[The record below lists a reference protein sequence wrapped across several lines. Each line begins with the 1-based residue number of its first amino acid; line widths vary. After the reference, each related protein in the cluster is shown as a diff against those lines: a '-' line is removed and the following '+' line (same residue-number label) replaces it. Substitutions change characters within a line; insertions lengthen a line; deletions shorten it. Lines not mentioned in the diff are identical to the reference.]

1 MSYEPVQATA
11 QLTDAGVDRHRR
23 RRAARTKE
31 NYDTYIRP
39 LAAAL
44 GRFLGVESMV
54 GASRAAV
61 ERGLIDRGHQ
71 VGQTGQTVKPRVYV
85 AVGVSGAVQHLTG
98 MQNSD
103 IIVAIN
109 KDAKAPIFNVADLGV
124 VGSLEESI
132 PQLTEALKA
141 GVVL

>member
-1 MSYEPVQATA
+1 
-11 QLTDAGVDRHRR
+11 
-23 RRAARTKE
+23 
-31 NYDTYIRP
+31 
-39 LAAAL
+39 
-44 GRFLGVESMV
+44 MV

-98 MQNSD
+98 MQSSD

-141 GVVL
+141 GAVQR